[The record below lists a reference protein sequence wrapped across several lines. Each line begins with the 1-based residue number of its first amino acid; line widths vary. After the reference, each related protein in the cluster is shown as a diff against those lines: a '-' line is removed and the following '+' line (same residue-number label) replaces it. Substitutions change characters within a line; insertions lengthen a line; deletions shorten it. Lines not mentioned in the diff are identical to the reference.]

1 MVLLIVLILIAAA
14 VGIGGL
20 IKGLLWLALIGL
32 VLLVLSAIF
41 GVRSLRSS
49 R

>member
-1 MVLLIVLILIAAA
+1 MVVLIVLILIAAA

-32 VLLVLSAIF
+32 VLLVLAAVF
-41 GVRSLRSS
+41 GVRALKSS

>member
-1 MVLLIVLILIAAA
+1 MVVLVVLVLIALA

-32 VLLVLSAIF
+32 VLLVLSAVF
-41 GVRSLRSS
+41 GSRALRSS

>member
-1 MVLLIVLILIAAA
+1 MVVLIVLLLIAAA

-32 VLLVLSAIF
+32 VLLVLSAVF
-41 GVRSLRSS
+41 GVRALRSS